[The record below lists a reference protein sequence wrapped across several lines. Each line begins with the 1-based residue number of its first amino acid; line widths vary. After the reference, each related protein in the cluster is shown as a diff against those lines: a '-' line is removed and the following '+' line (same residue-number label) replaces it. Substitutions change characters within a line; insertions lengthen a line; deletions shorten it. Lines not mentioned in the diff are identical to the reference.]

1 LDNNISKISN
11 VSVPAP
17 SKGQRVRRKA
27 NPIQAADFGVKL
39 EIDSFQGSGEDY
51 RVQKFKKKGKQTEA
65 SAGGITSADVHAFV
79 GAYNRMLGS
88 IDEDAYHLRV
98 EVYKPVELYEP
109 GRKISLYE
117 IGVAHSP
124 NNRSSGMLTIDDAM
138 LNAALNYRGADIT
151 ALFIKEG
158 DGLLHRMLAIA
169 GGIAWAE
176 EFLAVCAGIICT
188 VTESYTRGMT

>member
-17 SKGQRVRRKA
+17 SKGQRVRKKSS
-27 NPIQAADFGVKL
+27 PIPAADFGVKV
-39 EIDSFQGSGEDY
+39 EIDSFQSTGEDG
-51 RVQKFKKKGKQTEA
+51 RVQKFKKKDRQIET
-65 SAGGITSADVHAFV
+65 SAGGITFADVHAFV
-79 GAYNRMLGS
+79 DAYNLMLSS
-88 IDEDAYHLRV
+88 IQEDAYNLRV
-98 EVYKPVELYEP
+98 EVYKPVELCEP

-124 NNRSSGMLTIDDAM
+124 NNRNSGMLTIDDAM

-151 ALFIKEG
+151 ALFLKEG
-158 DGLLHRMLAIA
+158 DGLLHRMVVIA
-169 GGIAWAE
+169 DGMDWAE
-176 EFLAVCAGIICT
+176 EFLTVCAGIICS